1 MVKSENYLLHLTYNN
16 ILGFYDV
23 GIRASD
29 KPQNGWVQVSSKS
42 AKQKVQDC
50 PSQLTDAVNDLKR
63 NIGSCHRDKVSRT
76 LKSNPPSSNL
86 HHFVTHE
93 MHRQEACYLPS
104 TSSKPSKTIG
114 KIRLIDSF
122 SNF

>member
-1 MVKSENYLLHLTYNN
+1 MVKRENYFLHLTYNS
-16 ILGFYDV
+16 ILGSDDV

-29 KPQNGWVQVSSKS
+29 EPQNGWVQVSSKS

-50 PSQLTDAVNDLKR
+50 PRQLTEAIYDLEK

-76 LKSNPPSSNL
+76 LNSNQPSSNL
-86 HHFVTHE
+86 HHFVTPA

-104 TSSKPSKTIG
+104 ASVKPSKTVG